1 MITQQ
6 SKLVIADDHALMR
19 MALNDL
25 VRNFLPE
32 ENIIQIES
40 PDTIIDTV
48 KSDPAITTILLDLFM
63 PGQDAF
69 VLISKLLSFN
79 SKLMIVIISASEKKQ
94 HIRKALELG
103 AKGYIPKSSDMNT
116 IKNALAKI
124 FTGESYIPSI
134 EEFEEETFDESY
146 VLENTKAF
154 KPEQIESLLTDRQL
168 QIFQLLGQGKSNK
181 EIASRMYISI
191 NTVKIHVSAILS
203 SLQLENRA
211 QAGIISRSLY
221 H

>member
-1 MITQQ
+1 MITQH

-25 VRNFLPE
+25 VKDFLPE
-32 ENIIQIES
+32 ENIIQIET
-40 PDTIIDTV
+40 PETIIDIV
-48 KSDPAITTILLDLFM
+48 KSDPAISTILLDLFM
-63 PGQDAF
+63 PGQDIF
-69 VLISKLLSFN
+69 LLLSKLLGFN
-79 SKLMIVIISASEKKQ
+79 PKLTVVVISASEKKQ

-103 AKGYIPKSSDMNT
+103 AKGYIPKSSDMET

-124 FTGESYIPSI
+124 FTGESYIPNL
-134 EEFEEETFDESY
+134 EVHEEETFDESY

-154 KPEQIESLLTDRQL
+154 TADQIETLLTDRQL

-181 EIASRMYISI
+181 EIAARMYISI
-191 NTVKIHVSAILS
+191 NTVKIHVSAILN

-211 QAGIISRSLY
+211 QAGIISRSIY